1 MKGTLFTADFI
12 NDGSNLRLLEFN
24 TDTAFTSGAL
34 HNTDF
39 SGFIN
44 LLSSSNINEVDV
56 IYKEI
61 IHQNF
66 VTELSQSLHNS
77 DLSVTYNLHKETYQ
91 TIYPTAVA
99 DAANK
104 FILRLAYDESA
115 IFDGTY
121 CKQDDELIKLFHD
134 NNDSA
139 SVVELYLSSSN
150 SVIDNLQR
158 TENPSNYPDVAV
170 KNFETTTESLKFY
183 KLQGTGS
190 FNEKV
195 DSFVSSSI
203 TTGSYVMNFYHDT
216 GSTYSTSYRSFNIIY
231 GTELN
236 LLNLATVEVDS
247 LFEKPASMSIDH
259 SLDGLVDEK
268 HYYEFTTN
276 HPLFTGE
283 GGIFQEEEIID
294 VDGNSVKVKDA
305 VVGNSYKSTFISG
318 SPDSDSVEVFT
329 EWRHAG
335 SSLPSGSYTTS
346 SVLINS
352 IASDLPKGL
361 IHNIQTT
368 NGTNFRINANQHML
382 VYNTDS
388 DELLYKNIYQIDMNA
403 DKLMDTTGSLVS
415 IGAKN
420 IEVLDGNYKTYNLDL
435 EDTDTFVLYNGD
447 VNLKIITHN
456 CFPAGTKILLND
468 GSYKNIEEISTN
480 DVLLTYNNETK
491 QYGTGKIG
499 SIKVTTQNRLIKVT
513 TTNGEEIKATP
524 RHRIYTEGGFK
535 PIEELAVGDSLFNKD
550 GLLVKVSEREVLDG
564 EFEVYH
570 LIDVKEDHTYF
581 AEDLLVH
588 NIKQLPQPTCFS
600 AGTRITLSDHN
611 EKFIEDVEVG
621 DEVLGWD
628 GEKLIS
634 AKVIATDRRHTVGD
648 SAKACESLGEE
659 PSLFTINEIGIEF
672 TAEHPFYTKDGWKS
686 LVPDVN
692 QEPYKSEQEP
702 KVLGIGDFIFVNEEW
717 EEIKEIRVVR
727 SDSEETVYNLT
738 VEGVHSY
745 LADGVLVHNK

>member
-39 SGFIN
+39 SEFIN
-44 LLSSSNINEVDV
+44 LLSSSNITEVDV

-121 CKQDDELIKLFHD
+121 CKQDDELMKLFHD
-134 NNDSA
+134 NNDSD

-150 SVIDNLQR
+150 SVIDTLQR
-158 TENPSNYPDVAV
+158 TENPSNLPDVVV

-236 LLNLATVEVDS
+236 LLNLATIEVDS
-247 LFEKPASMSIDH
+247 LFEKPASMTIDH
-259 SLDGLVDEK
+259 SLGGVVDVK
-268 HYYEFTTN
+268 HYYEYTTN
-276 HPLFTGE
+276 FPTFAGV
-283 GGIFQEEEIID
+283 GGIFQEEEIVD
-294 VDGNSVKVKDA
+294 VDGNAVKVKDL
-305 VVGNSYKSTFISG
+305 VIGNRYKSSFISG
-318 SPDSDSVEVFT
+318 SPDSDDVNVIS
-329 EWRHAG
+329 EWSYAG

-346 SVLINS
+346 SLLVNNIGT
-352 IASDLPKGL
+352 DLTKNL
-361 IHNIQTT
+361 IHHVGTS
-368 NGTNFRINANQHML
+368 NGASFRINPGQDML
-382 VYNTDS
+382 TYNVDS
-388 DELLYKNIYQIDMNA
+388 DSLQYKNVHTIDINS
-403 DKLMDTTGSLVS
+403 DRLLDITGSLVPIS
-415 IGAKN
+415 YKN
-420 IEVLDGNYKTYNLDL
+420 IEVLDGDYKTYNIDL
-435 EDTDTFVLYNGD
+435 EDTDTFLLYNAN
-447 VNLKIITHN
+447 VNLKLITHN
-456 CFPAGTKILLND
+456 ACFPIGTKISLAD
-468 GSYKNIEEISTN
+468 GTYKNIEDINTT
-480 DVLLTYNNETK
+480 DVLLTYNNKTNE
-491 QYGTGKIG
+491 YGAGKIG
-499 SIKVTTQNRLIKVT
+499 SIEITTQSILIQIT
-513 TTNGEEIKATP
+513 TTNGEVIKATP
-524 RHRIYTEGGFK
+524 KHRIYTQDGYK
-535 PIEELAVGDSLFNKD
+535 PISELAIGDSLFNKD
-550 GLLVKVSEREVLDG
+550 GLTVKVSEREELTG
-564 EFEVYH
+564 EFDVYH
-570 LIDVKEDHTYF
+570 LIDVKDDHTYF
-581 AEDLLVH
+581 AEDILVH
-588 NIKQLPQPTCFS
+588 NIKVMPTCFS

-628 GEKLIS
+628 GEKLIP

-648 SAKACESLGEE
+648 SAKSCETLGEK